1 MSAGLRHWPPFRP
14 KRAAEPAA
22 QGSTTASAANLFTAP
37 EPTGESQTEQN
48 C

>member
-14 KRAAEPAA
+14 KRPAEPAA
-22 QGSTTASAANLFTAP
+22 QGSTAASAANLFTAP
-37 EPTGESQTEQN
+37 EPAGKSQTEQN